1 MHGRREWLP
10 FMKECLFLIQHS
22 LTEPG
27 KLNVTTSL
35 KRQLWEDIYPKD
47 LLFQGSSGLESPW
60 RRQSSWAWLWHRTGR
75 GGRSLPW
82 MPGLRILQDKG
93 WLLPF
98 PLSSDAMNSGATL
111 HVHAPTQTPTRLK
124 YKGEWGITQNQT
136 ILVVQSHV
144 ILWKKFCSGQKEQSS
159 CQTVLLDLGLI
170 QSPGKIPSNH
180 REYE

>member
-1 MHGRREWLP
+1 MHGRTEWLP
-10 FMKECLFLIQHS
+10 SMKECLFLIQHS

-27 KLNVTTSL
+27 KLSVTTSL

-47 LLFQGSSGLESPW
+47 LLLQGSSGLES
-60 RRQSSWAWLWHRTGR
+60 RLWHRTGR

-98 PLSSDAMNSGATL
+98 PLSSDAMNSGAKL
-111 HVHAPTQTPTRLK
+111 HMCASTQTPTRLK
-124 YKGEWGITQNQT
+124 YKGEWGIIQNQT

-144 ILWKKFCSGQKEQSS
+144 ILWKKSCSGQKEQSS

-180 REYE
+180 RVEDASKP

>member
-1 MHGRREWLP
+1 MSPHHSRGNSERT
-10 FMKECLFLIQHS
+10 FIQKTCCFRGAVVWKALGEDS
-22 LTEPG
+22 PLEPDFGTE
-27 KLNVTTSL
+27 LA
-35 KRQLWEDIYPKD
+35 E
-47 LLFQGSSGLESPW
+47 
-60 RRQSSWAWLWHRTGR
+60 

-98 PLSSDAMNSGATL
+98 PLSSDVMNSGAEL
-111 HVHAPTQTPTRLK
+111 HVCAPTQTPTSLK

-144 ILWKKFCSGQKEQSS
+144 ILWKTFCSGQKEQSS

-180 REYE
+180 RGCE